1 MFFNLRI
8 LSLIIFI
15 SALFL
20 ISCSSTTV
28 QKRYNKSEKEKK
40 KVDNSIRFTD
50 ENDTAPA
57 KNEVSKLEFD
67 EDPIEENPIDV
78 KRFVSENSV
87 KTGSSTQLSDR
98 EKILYEIVKYINT
111 RYQYGGDNKKGI
123 DCSAFTKNVYSNSIN
138 YTLPR
143 TASEQFEIGK
153 AINSE
158 NNLVFGD
165 LVFFDTTQ
173 SSYPGHVGIYLGDDL
188 FAHSSSSKGV
198 TISAMNNNYYQTRY
212 VGGRRTNELSH

>member
-1 MFFNLRI
+1 MFFNQLI
-8 LSLIIFI
+8 LFLIIFNT
-15 SALFL
+15 ALFL

-40 KVDNSIRFTD
+40 KVDNSIRFTN
-50 ENDTAPA
+50 ENDTAPT
-57 KNEVSKLEFD
+57 KSEVSRLEFD
-67 EDPIEENPIDV
+67 EDPIEENPVDV
-78 KRFVSENSV
+78 KRFVSENSL
-87 KTGSSTQLSDR
+87 KTGSSTQLSNR

-111 RYQYGGDNKKGI
+111 PYQYGGANKKGI
-123 DCSAFTKNVYSNSIN
+123 DCSAFTQNVYSNSIN

-143 TASEQFEIGK
+143 TASEQFETGK

-212 VGGRRTNELSH
+212 IGGRRTNELYH